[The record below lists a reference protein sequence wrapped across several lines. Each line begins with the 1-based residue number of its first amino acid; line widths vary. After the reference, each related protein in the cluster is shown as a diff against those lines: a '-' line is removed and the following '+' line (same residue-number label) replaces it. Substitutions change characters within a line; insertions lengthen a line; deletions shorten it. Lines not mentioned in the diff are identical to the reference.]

1 MIRKKYGGNYVAKRK
16 NYDENGNQVRSRTTK
31 RLHKRG
37 SMWALVLVVVLLGVV
52 GVYAISQ
59 KSTTTETASEN
70 TQVVTEETKKEAA
83 EVKETVQEETKEKAS
98 TYTYEDFKG
107 TYVQFSGEPYN
118 SPIQLM
124 DYIAVIGDEDYRI
137 FDHWEV
143 DETSTITSKSLSG
156 NTLTLHTRSAANE
169 MLGTPA
175 ENRTEQFKLSDD
187 GHQKV
192 LYSVTNNKTLYA
204 MSKEDLQKHYKQSE
218 IDYARIMMTL
228 GGAEGL
234 DMWVSIAS
242 EGYEQNTEKANVYIG
257 YSKKNQSSPGR
268 SVVYPEDVTHLYLVG
283 DDSDVKVSY
292 TYAPL
297 DAGYI
302 RVYSEDA
309 SKSKVHY
316 IKPFEP
322 YEVAIFI
329 GNVAFLNEA
338 SE

>member
-1 MIRKKYGGNYVAKRK
+1 
-16 NYDENGNQVRSRTTK
+16 
-31 RLHKRG
+31 
-37 SMWALVLVVVLLGVV
+37 MWALVLVVVLLGVV

-59 KSTTTETASEN
+59 KSTTTETAFEN

-83 EVKETVQEETKEKAS
+83 EEKETVQEETKEKAS

-107 TYVQFSGEPYN
+107 TYVQFAGEPYN
-118 SPIQLM
+118 SPIKVMNCITVL
-124 DYIAVIGDEDYRI
+124 GDEGYRI

-156 NTLTLHTRSAANE
+156 NTLTLHMRSAANE
-169 MLGTPA
+169 MLGTSE

-187 GHQKV
+187 GHQKI
-192 LYSVTNNKTLYA
+192 LYSVTNDQTLYA

-228 GGAEGL
+228 GGVPSPDTWALIDPEGH
-234 DMWVSIAS
+234 
-242 EGYEQNTEKANVYIG
+242 EKNTEKPAVYI
-257 YSKKNQSSPGR
+257 SNTKKDEYSPGR
-268 SVVYPEDVTHLYLVG
+268 GVVYPEDVTHLYLASYN
-283 DDSDVKVSY
+283 SDVQMSY

-297 DAGYI
+297 DAGYM